1 MTFPRGYQ
9 PKKQNIQDKKDYS
22 KNNNNIN
29 DNENNK
35 NNKNENKSLD
45 QPITTIGEAVKEAIE
60 TGEEVV
66 VAGPQT
72 AGELTGITENQQND
86 NIQNISN
93 ENINDKT
100 NLNNT
105 LPDNSKIEV
114 NVTKSPDDTSS
125 SLAKEEKVILNPKE
139 SDTSSDE
146 ATIKTIT
153 TIPTEGVNVEAET
166 DVTVPLQDKE
176 ENVKAETDVQVNPMT
191 TNTSTNSQ
199 PLLESKDLEKVSPSF
214 DKESSQL
221 KNKIEPGHQSDATK
235 STISQESE
243 KNVFQ
248 PSLSPSSSLSE
259 EQSNDV
265 VDVSNP
271 YIMYTTYWQNFMS
284 NWFNTY
290 NEFLKN
296 FMKMNSF
303 WFRKS

>member
-9 PKKQNIQDKKDYS
+9 PPKKQNIQDKNDYS
-22 KNNNNIN
+22 KNNNIKDN
-29 DNENNK
+29 DNNK

-86 NIQNISN
+86 NIQNISK

-105 LPDNSKIEV
+105 LADNSKIEV
-114 NVTKSPDDTSS
+114 NVTKSPNGTS

-139 SDTSSDE
+139 SDNSSSDE

-166 DVTVPLQDKE
+166 DVTVPLKDKE

-191 TNTSTNSQ
+191 TSTSPNSQ
-199 PLLESKDLEKVSPSF
+199 PHLESKDLEKVSPSF

-221 KNKIEPGHQSDATK
+221 KTKIEPDHQSDTTK

-243 KNVFQ
+243 KKVFQ
-248 PSLSPSSSLSE
+248 PSSSASSE
-259 EQSNDV
+259 EQSRDV
-265 VDVSNP
+265 FDVSNP
-271 YIMYTTYWQNFMS
+271 FIMYTTYWQNFMS

-296 FMKMNSF
+296 FMTMNSF

>member
-9 PKKQNIQDKKDYS
+9 PKKQNIQDKNDYS
-22 KNNNNIN
+22 KNNNIKNN
-29 DNENNK
+29 DNNK

-45 QPITTIGEAVKEAIE
+45 QPITTIGEAVKEAME

-114 NVTKSPDDTSS
+114 NVTKSPNDTS

-139 SDTSSDE
+139 SDNSSDE
-146 ATIKTIT
+146 ATIKSIT

-166 DVTVPLQDKE
+166 DVTVPLKDKE

-191 TNTSTNSQ
+191 STSTNSQ

-214 DKESSQL
+214 GKEPSQL
-221 KNKIEPGHQSDATK
+221 KTKIEPDHQSDTTK
-235 STISQESE
+235 YTISQESE
-243 KNVFQ
+243 KKVFQ
-248 PSLSPSSSLSE
+248 PSSVSASSSE
-259 EQSNDV
+259 EQSRDV
-265 VDVSNP
+265 VDVFNP
-271 YIMYTTYWQNFMS
+271 FNMYTTYWQNFMS
-284 NWFNTY
+284 NWFYTY

-303 WFRKS
+303 WFRNS

>member
-9 PKKQNIQDKKDYS
+9 PKKQNIQDKNDYS

-125 SLAKEEKVILNPKE
+125 LAKEEKVILNPKE

-153 TIPTEGVNVEAET
+153 TIPTEGVNVEDET
-166 DVTVPLQDKE
+166 DVTIPLQDKE
-176 ENVKAETDVQVNPMT
+176 ENVKTETDVQVNPMT

-221 KNKIEPGHQSDATK
+221 KTKIEPDHQSDTTK

-243 KNVFQ
+243 KKVFQ
-248 PSLSPSSSLSE
+248 PSLSSSSLSE
-259 EQSNDV
+259 EQSKDV